1 MEPLR
6 TLVSAGLR
14 KDKGTFVGLAL
25 LLFLAAFALTLTT
38 SLFADLSNREEAL
51 LDQVAAGDVFANDLA
66 SNLTDEDVD
75 EIEALPEVAEVKVTE
90 AFAAPTRVE
99 DAQGNEVVKTAPP
112 SVSVYEAWGSSLD
125 FNVFADDLSSYR
137 DDERGPADGEAYVR
151 VAERTLQNM
160 QVGDFIVLDIGGR
173 ETSLRVAGFYE
184 DPQMGTPFM
193 EMKRYLL
200 SSGTFDELLAEIEET
215 AASDAGV
222 ASGATSAEK
231 AAYPIRE
238 INVML
243 TPEARSQGI
252 DGHDL
257 TQLID
262 DETSWGESPH
272 TLFSRQ
278 TLAGYS
284 LLVVQVITAVLAV
297 FSLILFVVALILCLH
312 TASSSI
318 QSGYADWG
326 VLKGVGLPRNAL
338 RRALVMQYAFAAL
351 IGLVL
356 GFVVG
361 CLLEPLFWPV
371 FLLITGILV
380 VEASFPWVGL
390 CCCAALLAALAACV
404 AVTTR
409 KIGRITPLAALR
421 QGDGD
426 IRFSPRGASAI
437 SGNRVRASL
446 AWRAVVSEKGRYA
459 GIGVCSLLLCA
470 FVTLSF
476 GIGGAV
482 AGDDA
487 VYKAFGVW
495 KSDGSVRF
503 DGQEVS
509 LDEVR
514 ETIEGISPIT
524 REWEESIAVLNLNG
538 EACVLV
544 GVSDTD
550 VVEEASIV
558 SGRAPKHANEALI
571 GLSLARAKG
580 LSVGDELQVEKVDGE
595 ERSYIVSGLLSSVL
609 NGGNGVVLTYEGLQE
624 LMEPGSEAADVSRQ
638 YQLADPDKA
647 DEVVEALASRFGD
660 SVDTELT
667 GLFGS
672 ASNLLL
678 LVRDML
684 TIMGYV
690 MSAFALVL
698 ACVAV
703 MLVSRRTL
711 LSERRDMGVYRA
723 MGFTVASLR
732 TSFALRFLGV
742 SAVGALAGSALT
754 MAAGGAL
761 ISSLFG
767 LFGVGAFSLAL
778 PVWEALAI
786 SAVFALAFALSA
798 FGMSRRIKDVSVREL
813 VVE

>member
-6 TLVSAGLR
+6 TLVLAGLR

-25 LLFLAAFALTLTT
+25 LLFLAALALTLTT
-38 SLFADLSNREEAL
+38 SLFVDLSNREEAL
-51 LDQVAAGDVFANDLA
+51 LDQVAAGDVFANDLIA
-66 SNLTDEDVD
+66 NLTDEDVR

-112 SVSVYEAWGSSLD
+112 SASAYEAWGSSLD

-151 VAERTLQNM
+151 IAERTLHNIQI
-160 QVGDFIVLDIGGR
+160 GDYLVLDIGGR

-193 EMKRYLL
+193 EIKRYLL
-200 SSGTFDELLAEIEET
+200 SSGTFEKLLAEVEET
-215 AASDAGV
+215 GVSGAGV
-222 ASGATSAEK
+222 SSGAMAMEK
-231 AAYPIRE
+231 EAYPIRE

-262 DETSWGESPH
+262 DGTSWGESAH

-312 TASSSI
+312 TASSNI

-338 RRALVMQYAFAAL
+338 RRALVMQYAFVAF

-356 GFVVG
+356 GFVAG
-361 CLLEPLFWPV
+361 CLLEPLFWPM

-380 VEASFPWVGL
+380 VEASFPWAGI
-390 CCCAALLAALAACV
+390 CCCAALLAALVACV
-404 AVTTR
+404 AAITR

-437 SGNRVRASL
+437 SGSCLRASL
-446 AWRAVVSEKGRYA
+446 AWRAIVSEKGRYA
-459 GIGVCSLLLCA
+459 GIGACSLLLCA
-470 FVTLSF
+470 FVALCF

-503 DGQEVS
+503 GQEVS

-514 ETIEGISPIT
+514 ETIEGVSPIT
-524 REWEESIAVLNLNG
+524 REWEEGAAVLNLNG
-538 EACVLV
+538 EACTFVGLSDMSVL
-544 GVSDTD
+544 DD
-550 VVEEASIV
+550 ASIA
-558 SGRAPKHANEALI
+558 SGRAPKHANEALV
-571 GLSLARAKG
+571 GLSLARTKG
-580 LSVGDELQVEKVDGE
+580 LSVGDELQVERGAGE
-595 ERSYIVSGLLSSVL
+595 ERTYVVSGLLSSVL

-624 LMEPGSEAADVSRQ
+624 LMEPGAGVADVSRQ

-647 DEVVEALASRFGD
+647 DEVAQALASRFGD

-672 ASNLLL
+672 STNMLL

-684 TIMGYV
+684 TAIGYA
-690 MSAFALVL
+690 MSAFALAL

-703 MLVSRRTL
+703 MLTSRRTL
-711 LSERRDMGVYRA
+711 LSERRDLGIYRA
-723 MGFTVASLR
+723 MGFTAASLR
-732 TSFALRFLGV
+732 ASFALRFLVV

-761 ISSLFG
+761 ISTLFS
-767 LFGVGAFSLAL
+767 LFGVGAFGLAL

-798 FGMSRRIKDVSVREL
+798 FGMSRRIKEVSVREL

>member
-6 TLVSAGLR
+6 TLVSARLR

-137 DDERGPADGEAYVR
+137 DDERGPTDGEAYVR

-318 QSGYADWG
+318 QSDYADWG

-761 ISSLFG
+761 IGSLFG

>member
-6 TLVSAGLR
+6 TLVFAGLR

-25 LLFLAAFALTLTT
+25 LLFLAALALTLTT
-38 SLFADLSNREEAL
+38 SLFVDLSAREEAL
-51 LDQVAAGDVFANDLA
+51 LDQVAAGDVAANDLV
-66 SNLTDEDVD
+66 SNLTDEDVR
-75 EIEALPEVAEVKVTE
+75 EIEALPEVEEVKVTE
-90 AFAAPTRVE
+90 AFTAPTRVE
-99 DAQGNEVVKTAPP
+99 DAQGNEIVKTAPP
-112 SVSVYEAWGSSLD
+112 SASAYEAWGSSLD
-125 FNVFADDLSSYR
+125 FNVFTDDLSSYR
-137 DDERGPADGEAYVR
+137 DATSGPADDEAYVR
-151 VAERTLQNM
+151 IAERTLHNIEI
-160 QVGDFIVLDIGGR
+160 GDYLVLDIGGR
-173 ETSLRVAGFYE
+173 ETSLRIAAFYE

-193 EMKRYLL
+193 ETKRYLL
-200 SSGTFDELLAEIEET
+200 SPGTFEKLLADVEKT
-215 AASDAGV
+215 GSSGAGV
-222 ASGATSAEK
+222 ASGAMAIEK
-231 AAYPIRE
+231 EAYPIRE
-238 INVML
+238 INVVL
-243 TPEARSQGI
+243 TSEALSQGI
-252 DGHDL
+252 DGRDL

-262 DETSWGESPH
+262 DETSWGESAH

-278 TLAGYS
+278 TLSGYS

-338 RRALVMQYAFAAL
+338 RRALIVQYALSAL
-351 IGLVL
+351 VGLAL
-356 GFVVG
+356 GFIAG
-361 CLLEPLFWPV
+361 CLLEPLFWPT

-380 VEASFPWVGL
+380 VEASFPWAGI
-390 CCCAALLAALAACV
+390 CCCVALLAALVACI
-404 AVTTR
+404 AVMAR

-426 IRFSPRGASAI
+426 VRFSPRGASAI
-437 SGNRVRASL
+437 SGSRLKASL
-446 AWRAVVSEKGRYA
+446 AWRAIASEKGRYA
-459 GIGVCSLLLCA
+459 GIGICSLLLCA
-470 FVTLSF
+470 FVALCF

-503 DGQEVS
+503 DAQEVS

-514 ETIEGISPIT
+514 ETIEGVSPIT
-524 REWEESIAVLNLNG
+524 REWEEGAAVLDLNG
-538 EACVLV
+538 EARTFV
-544 GVSDTD
+544 GLSDTG
-550 VVEEASIV
+550 VLEEASIV

-571 GLSLARAKG
+571 GLSLARARG
-580 LSVGDELQVEKVDGE
+580 LSVGDKLQVPKSDGE
-595 ERSYIVSGLLSSVL
+595 ERTYLVSGLLSSVL
-609 NGGNGVVLTYEGLQE
+609 NGGNGIVLTYEGFQE
-624 LMEPGSEAADVSRQ
+624 LFEPGSEAADVSRQ
-638 YQLADPDKA
+638 YQLADPGKA
-647 DEVVEALASRFGD
+647 DEVTEALASRFGD
-660 SVDTELT
+660 GVDTELT

-672 ASNLLL
+672 STNMLL

-684 TIMGYV
+684 TTIGYA

-703 MLVSRRTL
+703 MLISRRTL
-711 LSERRDMGVYRA
+711 LSERRDMGIYRA
-723 MGFTVASLR
+723 MGFTLASLR

-742 SAVGALAGSALT
+742 SAVGALIGSALT

-761 ISSLFG
+761 ISMLFG
-767 LFGVGAFSLAL
+767 LFGVGAFGLAL
-778 PVWEALAI
+778 PAWEALAI

-813 VVE
+813 VVG

>member
-38 SLFADLSNREEAL
+38 SLFAGLSAREEAL
-51 LDQVAAGDVFANDLA
+51 LDEAEAGDVFANDLIA
-66 SNLTDEDVD
+66 NLTDEDVR
-75 EIEALPEVAEVKVTE
+75 EMEALPEVEEVKVTE
-90 AFAAPTRVE
+90 AFAAPTRIE
-99 DAQGNEVVKTAPP
+99 DAQGNELVKSSPP
-112 SVSVYEAWGSSLD
+112 SANAYEVWDSSLD

-151 VAERTLQNM
+151 IAERTLHNIQI
-160 QVGDFIVLDIGGR
+160 GDYLVLDIGGR

-193 EMKRYLL
+193 ETKRYLL
-200 SSGTFDELLAEIEET
+200 SSGTFDELLAEVEET

-222 ASGATSAEK
+222 ARGATSAEK

-262 DETSWGESPH
+262 DKTSWGESPH

-297 FSLILFVVALILCLH
+297 FSLLLFVVALILCLH
-312 TASSSI
+312 TASSNI

-338 RRALVMQYAFAAL
+338 CRALVMQYAFAAL

-356 GFVVG
+356 GFVAG
-361 CLLEPLFWPV
+361 CLLEPLFWPM

-380 VEASFPWVGL
+380 VEASFPWAAI
-390 CCCAALLAALAACV
+390 CCCAALLAVLMACV
-404 AVTTR
+404 AVMAR

-437 SGNRVRASL
+437 SGNRLRASL
-446 AWRAVVSEKGRYA
+446 AWRAIVSEKGRYA

-470 FVTLSF
+470 FVALCF

-524 REWEESIAVLNLNG
+524 REWEESAAVLNLNG

-544 GVSDTD
+544 GVSDTS
-550 VVEEASIV
+550 VVEEASIA

-571 GLSLARAKG
+571 GLNLARARG
-580 LSVGDELQVEKVDGE
+580 LSVGDELQVAKGDGE

-647 DEVVEALASRFGD
+647 EEAAEALAGRFGD

-667 GLFGS
+667 GMFGS
-672 ASNLLL
+672 ATNLLL

-684 TIMGYV
+684 MAMGYA

-703 MLVSRRTL
+703 MLISRRTL
-711 LSERRDMGVYRA
+711 LSERRDMGIYRA

-742 SAVGALAGSALT
+742 SAVGALIGSALT

-761 ISSLFG
+761 ISMLFS

-778 PVWEALAI
+778 PAWEALAI

>member
-6 TLVSAGLR
+6 TLVLAGLR

-25 LLFLAAFALTLTT
+25 LLFLAALALTLTT
-38 SLFADLSNREEAL
+38 SLFVDLSGREEAL
-51 LDQVAAGDVFANDLA
+51 LDQVGAGDVAANDLV
-66 SNLTDEDVD
+66 SNLTDEDID
-75 EIEALPEVAEVKVTE
+75 EIEALPEVGEVKVTE

-99 DAQGNEVVKTAPP
+99 DARGSEIVKSSPP
-112 SVSVYEAWGSSLD
+112 SANAYEAWGSSLD
-125 FNVFADDLSSYR
+125 FNVLDDDLSSYR
-137 DDERGPADGEAYVR
+137 DAKGGPADDEAYVR
-151 VAERTLQNM
+151 VAEHTLHDM
-160 QVGDFIVLDIGGR
+160 QIGDRLVLDIGGR

-193 EMKRYLL
+193 ETKRYLL
-200 SSGTFDELLAEIEET
+200 SAGTFEKLLAEVEKT
-215 AASDAGV
+215 GVSGAGV
-222 ASGATSAEK
+222 SSGAVSMEK
-231 AAYPIRE
+231 ETYPIRE

-262 DETSWGESPH
+262 DGTSWGASAH
-272 TLFSRQ
+272 TMFSRQ
-278 TLAGYS
+278 TLAGYG

-326 VLKGVGLPRNAL
+326 VLKGVGLPRNGL
-338 RRALVMQYAFAAL
+338 CRVLVMQYALAAFA
-351 IGLVL
+351 GLAL
-356 GFVVG
+356 GFVAG
-361 CLLEPLFWPV
+361 CLLEPLFWPM

-380 VEASFPWVGL
+380 VEASFPWAGI
-390 CCCAALLAALAACV
+390 CCCAALLAALVACV
-404 AVTTR
+404 AVMTR

-426 IRFSPRGASAI
+426 VRFSPRGASAI
-437 SGNRVRASL
+437 SGSCLRASL
-446 AWRAVVSEKGRYA
+446 AWRAIMSEKGRYA
-459 GIGVCSLLLCA
+459 GIGACSLLLCA
-470 FVTLSF
+470 FVALCF

-514 ETIEGISPIT
+514 ETIEGVSPIT
-524 REWEESIAVLNLNG
+524 REWEEGAAVLNLNG
-538 EACVLV
+538 EACTFV

-550 VVEEASIV
+550 VLEEASIV
-558 SGRAPKHANEALI
+558 SGRAPKHDNEALV
-571 GLSLARAKG
+571 GLSLARTKG
-580 LSVGDELQVEKVDGE
+580 LSVGDELQVEKGDGE
-595 ERSYIVSGLLSSVL
+595 ERTYIVSGLLSSVL
-609 NGGNGVVLTYEGLQE
+609 NSGNSVVLTYEGLQN
-624 LMEPGSEAADVSRQ
+624 LMELKPEVTDVLRQ

-647 DEVVEALASRFGD
+647 DEVAEALASRFGD

-672 ASNLLL
+672 STNMLLL
-678 LVRDML
+678 IRDML
-684 TIMGYV
+684 TAIGYA
-690 MSAFALVL
+690 MSAFALAL

-703 MLVSRRTL
+703 MLTSRRTL
-711 LSERRDMGVYRA
+711 LSERRDMGIYRA
-723 MGFTVASLR
+723 MGFTAASLR
-732 TSFALRFLGV
+732 ASFALRFLVV

-761 ISSLFG
+761 ISTLFS

-778 PVWEALAI
+778 PAWEALAI
-786 SAVFALAFALSA
+786 SAAFALAFALSA
-798 FGMSRRIKDVSVREL
+798 FGMSRRIKEVSVREL

>member
-151 VAERTLQNM
+151 VAERTLQNV

-215 AASDAGV
+215 AVSDAGV

-426 IRFSPRGASAI
+426 IRFSPRGASTI
-437 SGNRVRASL
+437 SGNRLRASL
-446 AWRAVVSEKGRYA
+446 AWRAIVSEKGRYL
-459 GIGVCSLLLCA
+459 GIGICSLLLCA

-580 LSVGDELQVEKVDGE
+580 FSVGDELQVEKGDGE

>member
-6 TLVSAGLR
+6 TLVLAGLR

-25 LLFLAAFALTLTT
+25 LLFLTSLALTLTT
-38 SLFADLSNREEAL
+38 SLFVDLSAREEAL
-51 LDQVAAGDVFANDLA
+51 LDQIAAGDVAANDPV
-66 SNLTDEDVD
+66 SNLTDEDID
-75 EIEALPEVAEVKVTE
+75 EIEALPEVQEVKVTE
-90 AFAAPTRVE
+90 AFTAPTRVE

-112 SVSVYEAWGSSLD
+112 SASAYEAWGSSLD

-137 DDERGPADGEAYVR
+137 DEQNGPADGEAYVR
-151 VAERTLQNM
+151 VAERTLYN
-160 QVGDFIVLDIGGR
+160 VEIGDVLVLDIGGR
-173 ETSLRVAGFYE
+173 ETSLRVAAFYE

-193 EMKRYLL
+193 DTKRYLL
-200 SSGTFDELLAEIEET
+200 SSATFEKLLAEVEET
-215 AASDAGV
+215 GTSGTGIS
-222 ASGATSAEK
+222 SGAVTMEK
-231 AAYPIRE
+231 EAYPIRE

-262 DETSWGESPH
+262 DGTSWGESAH

-338 RRALVMQYAFAAL
+338 RRVLVMQYALAAL
-351 IGLVL
+351 VGLAL
-356 GFVVG
+356 GFIAG
-361 CLLEPLFWPV
+361 CLLEPLFWPA

-380 VEASFPWVGL
+380 VEASFPWAGL
-390 CCCAALLAALAACV
+390 ACCAALLAALMACI
-404 AVTTR
+404 ALMAR

-437 SGNRVRASL
+437 SGNHLKASL
-446 AWRAVVSEKGRYA
+446 VWRAIVSEKGRYA
-459 GIGVCSLLLCA
+459 GISVCSLLLCA
-470 FVTLSF
+470 FVALCF

-495 KSDGSVRF
+495 KSDGSFRF

-514 ETIEGISPIT
+514 ETIEGVSPIT
-524 REWEESIAVLNLNG
+524 REWEEGAAVLNLNG
-538 EACVLV
+538 EACTFV
-544 GVSDTD
+544 GLSDTG
-550 VVEEASIV
+550 VIEEASIV

-571 GLSLARAKG
+571 GLNLARAKG
-580 LSVGDELQVEKVDGE
+580 LSVGDELQVSKSDGE
-595 ERSYIVSGLLSSVL
+595 ERTYIVSGLLSSVL
-609 NGGNGVVLTYEGLQE
+609 NGGNGVVLTYEGFQE
-624 LMEPGSEAADVSRQ
+624 LVELGSDPADVSRQ

-672 ASNLLL
+672 NTNMLLL
-678 LVRDML
+678 CRDML
-684 TIMGYV
+684 TVMGYA
-690 MSAFALVL
+690 MSAFAMGL

-703 MLVSRRTL
+703 MLISRRTL
-711 LSERRDMGVYRA
+711 LSERRDMGIYRA
-723 MGFTVASLR
+723 MGFTAASLR
-732 TSFALRFLGV
+732 ASFTLRFLGV
-742 SAVGALAGSALT
+742 SAAGALVGSALT

-761 ISSLFG
+761 VSSLFG

-798 FGMSRRIKDVSVREL
+798 FGMSGRIKDVSVREL

>member
-6 TLVSAGLR
+6 TLVLAGLR

-25 LLFLAAFALTLTT
+25 LLFLAALALTLTT
-38 SLFADLSNREEAL
+38 SLFVDLSNREEAL
-51 LDQVAAGDVFANDLA
+51 LDQVAAGDVFANDLIA
-66 SNLTDEDVD
+66 NLTDEDVR

-112 SVSVYEAWGSSLD
+112 SASAYEAWGSSLD

-151 VAERTLQNM
+151 IAERTLHNIQI
-160 QVGDFIVLDIGGR
+160 GDYLVLDIGGR

-184 DPQMGTPFM
+184 DPQLGTPFM

-200 SSGTFDELLAEIEET
+200 SPGTFDELLAEVEET
-215 AASDAGV
+215 GASGAGV
-222 ASGATSAEK
+222 ASGAMAMEK
-231 AAYPIRE
+231 EAYPIRE

-262 DETSWGESPH
+262 DGTSWGESAH

-312 TASSSI
+312 TASSNI

-356 GFVVG
+356 GFVAG
-361 CLLEPLFWPV
+361 CLLEPLFWPM

-380 VEASFPWVGL
+380 VEASFPWAGI
-390 CCCAALLAALAACV
+390 CCCAALLAALVACV
-404 AVTTR
+404 AAITR

-437 SGNRVRASL
+437 SGSCLRASL
-446 AWRAVVSEKGRYA
+446 AWRAIVSEKGRYA
-459 GIGVCSLLLCA
+459 GIGACSLLLCA
-470 FVTLSF
+470 FVALCF

-503 DGQEVS
+503 GQEVS

-514 ETIEGISPIT
+514 ETIEGVSPIT
-524 REWEESIAVLNLNG
+524 REWEEGAAVLNLNG
-538 EACVLV
+538 EACTFVGLSDMSVL
-544 GVSDTD
+544 DD
-550 VVEEASIV
+550 ASIA
-558 SGRAPKHANEALI
+558 SGRAPKHANEALV
-571 GLSLARAKG
+571 GLSLARTKG
-580 LSVGDELQVEKVDGE
+580 LSVGDELQVERGAGE
-595 ERSYIVSGLLSSVL
+595 ERTYVVSGLLSSVL

-624 LMEPGSEAADVSRQ
+624 LMEPGAGVADVSRQ

-647 DEVVEALASRFGD
+647 DEVAQALASRFGD

-672 ASNLLL
+672 STNMLL

-684 TIMGYV
+684 TAIGYA
-690 MSAFALVL
+690 MSAFALAL

-703 MLVSRRTL
+703 MLTSRRTL
-711 LSERRDMGVYRA
+711 LSERRDLGIYRA
-723 MGFTVASLR
+723 MGFTAASLR
-732 TSFALRFLGV
+732 ASFALRFLVV

-761 ISSLFG
+761 ISTLFS
-767 LFGVGAFSLAL
+767 LFGVGAFGLAL

-798 FGMSRRIKDVSVREL
+798 FGMSRRIKEVSVREL

>member
-6 TLVSAGLR
+6 TLVFAGLR
-14 KDKGTFVGLAL
+14 KDKGTFIGLAL
-25 LLFLAAFALTLTT
+25 LLFLAALVLTLTT
-38 SLFADLSNREEAL
+38 SLFVDLSGREEAL
-51 LDQVAAGDVFANDLA
+51 LDQVGAGDVAANDLV
-66 SNLTDEDVD
+66 SNLTDEDVE
-75 EIEALPEVAEVKVTE
+75 EIEALPEVGEVKVTE

-99 DAQGNEVVKTAPP
+99 DARGSEIVKSSPP
-112 SVSVYEAWGSSLD
+112 SASAYESWGSSLD
-125 FNVFADDLSSYR
+125 FNVLDDDLSSYR
-137 DDERGPADGEAYVR
+137 DAKGGPADDEAYVR
-151 VAERTLQNM
+151 VAEHTLHDM
-160 QVGDFIVLDIGGR
+160 QIGDRLVLDIGGH

-193 EMKRYLL
+193 ETKRYLL
-200 SSGTFDELLAEIEET
+200 SAGTFEKLLAEVEKT
-215 AASDAGV
+215 GVSGAGV
-222 ASGATSAEK
+222 SSGAVAMEK
-231 AAYPIRE
+231 EAYPIRE

-262 DETSWGESPH
+262 DGTSWGASAH
-272 TLFSRQ
+272 TMFSRQ
-278 TLAGYS
+278 TLAGYG
-284 LLVVQVITAVLAV
+284 LLVVQVITAVLAA

-326 VLKGVGLPRNAL
+326 VLKGAGLPRNGL
-338 RRALVMQYAFAAL
+338 CRVLVMQYALAAFA
-351 IGLVL
+351 GLAL
-356 GFVVG
+356 GFVAG
-361 CLLEPLFWPV
+361 CLLEPLFWPM

-380 VEASFPWVGL
+380 VEASFPWAGI
-390 CCCAALLAALAACV
+390 CCCAALLAALVACV
-404 AVTTR
+404 AVMTR

-426 IRFSPRGASAI
+426 VRFSPRGASAI
-437 SGNRVRASL
+437 SGSCLRASL
-446 AWRAVVSEKGRYA
+446 AWRAIMSEKGRYA
-459 GIGVCSLLLCA
+459 GIGACSLLLCA
-470 FVTLSF
+470 FVALCF

-514 ETIEGISPIT
+514 ETIESVSPIT
-524 REWEESIAVLNLNG
+524 REWEEGAAVLNLNG
-538 EACVLV
+538 EACTFV
-544 GVSDTD
+544 GLSDTD
-550 VVEEASIV
+550 VLEEASIV
-558 SGRAPKHANEALI
+558 SGRAPKHDNEALV
-571 GLSLARAKG
+571 GLSLARTKG
-580 LSVGDELQVEKVDGE
+580 LSVGDELQVEKGDGE
-595 ERSYIVSGLLSSVL
+595 ERTYIVSGLLSSVL
-609 NGGNGVVLTYEGLQE
+609 NSGNSVVLTYKGLQE
-624 LMEPGSEAADVSRQ
+624 LAAPESEGADVSRQ

-647 DEVVEALASRFGD
+647 DEVAEALASRFGD
-660 SVDTELT
+660 SVDTEST

-672 ASNLLL
+672 STNTLLL
-678 LVRDML
+678 IRDML
-684 TIMGYV
+684 TAIGYA
-690 MSAFALVL
+690 MSAFALAL

-703 MLVSRRTL
+703 MLTSRRTL
-711 LSERRDMGVYRA
+711 LSERRDMGIYRA
-723 MGFTVASLR
+723 MGFTAASLR
-732 TSFALRFLGV
+732 ASFALRFLVV

-761 ISSLFG
+761 ISTLFS

-778 PVWEALAI
+778 PAWEALAI
-786 SAVFALAFALSA
+786 SAAFALAFALSA
-798 FGMSRRIKDVSVREL
+798 FGMSRRIKEVSVREL

>member
-6 TLVSAGLR
+6 TLVFAGLR
-14 KDKGTFVGLAL
+14 KDKGAFVGLAL
-25 LLFLAAFALTLTT
+25 LLFLASLALTLITG
-38 SLFADLSNREEAL
+38 LFVDLSAREETL
-51 LDQVAAGDVFANDLA
+51 LDQVAAGDVFANDLIT
-66 SNLTDEDVD
+66 NLTDEDIR
-75 EIEALPEVAEVKVTE
+75 EIEALPEVEEVKVTE
-90 AFAAPTRVE
+90 AFAASTRIE
-99 DAQGNEVVKTAPP
+99 DAQGNEVVKSSPP
-112 SVSVYEAWGSSLD
+112 SENVYEVWDSSLR
-125 FNVFADDLSSYR
+125 FNVLADNLSSYHR
-137 DDERGPADGEAYVR
+137 DRKGPADGEAYVR
-151 VAERTLQNM
+151 VAERTLHNM

-184 DPQMGTPFM
+184 DPQFGTPFM
-193 EMKRYLL
+193 ETKRYLL
-200 SSGTFDELLAEIEET
+200 SSGTFEELLAEIEKT

-222 ASGATSAEK
+222 ASGATSAEN

-243 TPEARSQGI
+243 TPEARSQGV

-262 DETSWGESPH
+262 DGTSWGESPH

-297 FSLILFVVALILCLH
+297 FALILFVVALILCLH

-338 RRALVMQYAFAAL
+338 RKALVMQYALAAFAGLALGFAA
-351 IGLVL
+351 
-356 GFVVG
+356 G
-361 CLLEPLFWPV
+361 CLLEPFFWPV

-390 CCCAALLAALAACV
+390 GCCVALLVALMACI
-404 AVTTR
+404 ALMAR

-426 IRFSPRGASAI
+426 VRFSPRGASAI
-437 SGNRVRASL
+437 SGGRLKASL
-446 AWRAVVSEKGRYA
+446 AWRAIVSEKGRYA
-459 GIGVCSLLLCA
+459 GIGICSLLLCA
-470 FVTLSF
+470 FVALCF

-514 ETIEGISPIT
+514 ETIEGVSPIT
-524 REWEESIAVLNLNG
+524 REWEEGAEVFNLNG
-538 EACVLV
+538 EACVFI
-544 GVSDTD
+544 GISDTG
-550 VVEEASIV
+550 VLEEASIV

-571 GLSLARAKG
+571 GLSLARAKE
-580 LSVGDELQVEKVDGE
+580 LSVGDELQVEKGDGE
-595 ERSYIVSGLLSSVL
+595 GRTYIVSGLLSSVL
-609 NGGNGVVLTYEGLQE
+609 NGGNSVVLTYEGFQE
-624 LMEPGSEAADVSRQ
+624 LVELEPEAADVSRQ
-638 YQLADPDKA
+638 YQLADPSKA
-647 DEVVEALASRFGD
+647 GEVAHALASRFGD

-672 ASNLLL
+672 STNMLLL
-678 LVRDML
+678 CRDML
-684 TIMGYV
+684 TVIGYA

-703 MLVSRRTL
+703 MLISRRTL
-711 LSERRDMGVYRA
+711 LSERRDLGIYRA

-732 TSFALRFLGV
+732 TSFTLRFLGV
-742 SAVGALAGSALT
+742 SAVGALVGSALT

-761 ISSLFG
+761 ISMLFG
-767 LFGVGAFSLAL
+767 LFGVGGFSLAL
-778 PVWEALAI
+778 PAWEAFAI
-786 SAVFALAFALSA
+786 SAVFALVFALSA
-798 FGMSRRIKDVSVREL
+798 FGMSRRIKRVSVRGLITE
-813 VVE
+813 

>member
-6 TLVSAGLR
+6 TLVLAGLR

-51 LDQVAAGDVFANDLA
+51 LDEAEAGDVFANDLIA
-66 SNLTDEDVD
+66 NLTDEDVR

-112 SVSVYEAWGSSLD
+112 SASAYEAWGSSLD

-151 VAERTLQNM
+151 IAERTLHNIQI
-160 QVGDFIVLDIGGR
+160 GDYLVLDIGGR

-193 EMKRYLL
+193 EIKRYLL
-200 SSGTFDELLAEIEET
+200 SSGTFEKLLAEVEET
-215 AASDAGV
+215 GVSGAGV
-222 ASGATSAEK
+222 SSGAMAMEK
-231 AAYPIRE
+231 EAYPIRE

-262 DETSWGESPH
+262 DGTSWGESAH

-312 TASSSI
+312 TASSNI

-338 RRALVMQYAFAAL
+338 RRALVMQYAFVAF

-356 GFVVG
+356 GFVAG
-361 CLLEPLFWPV
+361 CLLEPLFWPM

-380 VEASFPWVGL
+380 VEASFPWAGI
-390 CCCAALLAALAACV
+390 CCCAALLAALVACV
-404 AVTTR
+404 AAITR

-437 SGNRVRASL
+437 SGSCLRASL
-446 AWRAVVSEKGRYA
+446 AWRAIVSEKGRYA
-459 GIGVCSLLLCA
+459 GIGACSLLLCA
-470 FVTLSF
+470 FVALCF

-503 DGQEVS
+503 GQEVS

-514 ETIEGISPIT
+514 ETIEGVSPIT
-524 REWEESIAVLNLNG
+524 REWEEGAAVLNLNG
-538 EACVLV
+538 EACTFVGLSDMSVL
-544 GVSDTD
+544 DD
-550 VVEEASIV
+550 ASIA
-558 SGRAPKHANEALI
+558 SGRAPKHANEALV
-571 GLSLARAKG
+571 GLSLARTKG
-580 LSVGDELQVEKVDGE
+580 LSVGDELQVERGAGE
-595 ERSYIVSGLLSSVL
+595 ERTYVVSGLLSSVL

-624 LMEPGSEAADVSRQ
+624 LMEPGAGVADVSRQ

-647 DEVVEALASRFGD
+647 DEVAQALASRFGD

-672 ASNLLL
+672 STNMLL

-684 TIMGYV
+684 TAIGYA
-690 MSAFALVL
+690 MSAFALAL

-703 MLVSRRTL
+703 MLTSRRTL
-711 LSERRDMGVYRA
+711 LSERRDLGIYRA
-723 MGFTVASLR
+723 MGFTAASLR
-732 TSFALRFLGV
+732 ASFALRFLVV

-761 ISSLFG
+761 ISTLFS
-767 LFGVGAFSLAL
+767 LFGVGAFGLAL

-798 FGMSRRIKDVSVREL
+798 FGMSRRIKEVSVREL

>member
-312 TASSSI
+312 TASSNI

-426 IRFSPRGASAI
+426 IRFSPRGASTI
-437 SGNRVRASL
+437 SGNRLRASL
-446 AWRAVVSEKGRYA
+446 AWRAIVSEKGRYL
-459 GIGVCSLLLCA
+459 GIGICSLLLCA

-580 LSVGDELQVEKVDGE
+580 FSVGDELQVEKGDGE

>member
-6 TLVSAGLR
+6 TLVLAGLR

-25 LLFLAAFALTLTT
+25 LLFLAALALTLTT
-38 SLFADLSNREEAL
+38 SLFVDLSGREEAL
-51 LDQVAAGDVFANDLA
+51 LDQVGAGDVAANDLV
-66 SNLTDEDVD
+66 SNLTDEDID
-75 EIEALPEVAEVKVTE
+75 EIEALPEVGEVKVTE
-90 AFAAPTRVE
+90 AFAAPMRVE
-99 DAQGNEVVKTAPP
+99 DARGSEIVKSSPP
-112 SVSVYEAWGSSLD
+112 SANAYEAWGSSLD
-125 FNVFADDLSSYR
+125 FNVLDDDLSSYR
-137 DDERGPADGEAYVR
+137 DAKGGPADDEVYVR
-151 VAERTLQNM
+151 VAEHTLHDM
-160 QVGDFIVLDIGGR
+160 QIGDRLVLDIGGH

-193 EMKRYLL
+193 ETKRYLL
-200 SSGTFDELLAEIEET
+200 SAGTFEKLLAEVEKT
-215 AASDAGV
+215 GVSGAGV
-222 ASGATSAEK
+222 SSGAVSMEK
-231 AAYPIRE
+231 EAYPIRE

-257 TQLID
+257 TQLIGD
-262 DETSWGESPH
+262 GTSWGASAH
-272 TLFSRQ
+272 TMFSRQ
-278 TLAGYS
+278 TLAGYG

-326 VLKGVGLPRNAL
+326 VLKGVGLPRNGL
-338 RRALVMQYAFAAL
+338 CRVLVMQYALAAFA
-351 IGLVL
+351 GLAL
-356 GFVVG
+356 GFVAG
-361 CLLEPLFWPV
+361 CLLEPLFWPM

-380 VEASFPWVGL
+380 VEASFPWAGI
-390 CCCAALLAALAACV
+390 CCCAALLAALMACV
-404 AVTTR
+404 AVMTR

-426 IRFSPRGASAI
+426 VRFSPRGASAI
-437 SGNRVRASL
+437 SGSCLRASL
-446 AWRAVVSEKGRYA
+446 AWRAIVSEKGRYA
-459 GIGVCSLLLCA
+459 GIGACSLLLCA
-470 FVTLSF
+470 FVTLCF

-524 REWEESIAVLNLNG
+524 HEWEEGAAVLNLNG
-538 EACVLV
+538 EACTFV
-544 GVSDTD
+544 GLSDTG
-550 VVEEASIV
+550 VLEEASIV
-558 SGRAPKHANEALI
+558 SGRAPKHDNEALV
-571 GLSLARAKG
+571 GLSLARTKG
-580 LSVGDELQVEKVDGE
+580 LSVGDELQVEKGDGE
-595 ERSYIVSGLLSSVL
+595 ERTYIVSGLLSSVL
-609 NGGNGVVLTYEGLQE
+609 NSGNSVVLTYEGLQN
-624 LMEPGSEAADVSRQ
+624 LMELKPEVTDVLRQ

-647 DEVVEALASRFGD
+647 DEVAEALASRFGD

-672 ASNLLL
+672 STNMLLL
-678 LVRDML
+678 IRDML
-684 TIMGYV
+684 TAIGYV
-690 MSAFALVL
+690 MSAFALAL

-703 MLVSRRTL
+703 MLTSRRTL
-711 LSERRDMGVYRA
+711 LSERRDMGIYRA
-723 MGFTVASLR
+723 MGFTAASLR
-732 TSFALRFLGV
+732 ASFALRFLVV

-761 ISSLFG
+761 ISTLFS
-767 LFGVGAFSLAL
+767 LFGVGAFSLSL
-778 PVWEALAI
+778 PAWEALAI

-798 FGMSRRIKDVSVREL
+798 FGMSRRIRDVSVREL

>member
-761 ISSLFG
+761 VSMLFSLFG
-767 LFGVGAFSLAL
+767 IGGFSLAL

-786 SAVFALAFALSA
+786 SAAFALVFALSA
-798 FGMSRRIKDVSVREL
+798 FGMSGRIKDVSVREL

>member
-6 TLVSAGLR
+6 TLVLAGLR

-25 LLFLAAFALTLTT
+25 FLFLAAFALTLTT
-38 SLFADLSNREEAL
+38 SLFADLSNREESL
-51 LDQVAAGDVFANDLA
+51 LDQVAAGDVFANDLV
-66 SNLTDEDVD
+66 SNLTDEDVR

-99 DAQGNEVVKTAPP
+99 DAQGNEVVESAPP
-112 SVSVYEAWGSSLD
+112 SVSAYEAWDSSLD

-151 VAERTLQNM
+151 IAERTLHNIQI
-160 QVGDFIVLDIGGR
+160 GDYLVLDIGGR
-173 ETSLRVAGFYE
+173 ETSLCVAAFYE
-184 DPQMGTPFM
+184 DPQLGTPFM

-215 AASDAGV
+215 AASDVGV

-231 AAYPIRE
+231 EAYPIRE
-238 INVML
+238 INVVL

-262 DETSWGESPH
+262 DGTSWGESAH

-312 TASSSI
+312 TASSNI
-318 QSGYADWG
+318 QSSYADWG

-351 IGLVL
+351 VGLAS
-356 GFVVG
+356 GFVAG
-361 CLLEPLFWPV
+361 CLLEPLFWPA

-390 CCCAALLAALAACV
+390 CCCAVLLAALMACV
-404 AVTTR
+404 AVMAR

-426 IRFSPRGASAI
+426 IRFSPRGASTI
-437 SGNRVRASL
+437 SGNRLRASL
-446 AWRAVVSEKGRYA
+446 AWRAIVSEKGRYL
-459 GIGVCSLLLCA
+459 GIGICSLLLCA
-470 FVTLSF
+470 FVAMCF

-487 VYKAFGVW
+487 MYKAFGVW

-503 DGQEVS
+503 DAQEVS

-524 REWEESIAVLNLNG
+524 REWEESAAVLNLSG
-538 EACVLV
+538 EACTFIGL
-544 GVSDTD
+544 SDTG
-550 VVEEASIV
+550 VLEEASIV
-558 SGRAPKHANEALI
+558 SGRAPKHANEALV

-580 LSVGDELQVEKVDGE
+580 LSVGDELQVEKGDGE
-595 ERSYIVSGLLSSVL
+595 ERTYIVSGLLSSVL
-609 NGGNGVVLTYEGLQE
+609 NGGNGVVLTHEGFQE
-624 LMEPGSEAADVSRQ
+624 LVELGADAMDVSRQ

-647 DEVVEALASRFGD
+647 EETVEALASRFGD

-672 ASNLLL
+672 STNMLLL
-678 LVRDML
+678 CRDML

-690 MSAFALVL
+690 MSAFAMAL

-703 MLVSRRTL
+703 MLISRRTL

-732 TSFALRFLGV
+732 ASFALRFLGV

-786 SAVFALAFALSA
+786 SAAFALVFALSA
-798 FGMSRRIKDVSVREL
+798 FGMSRRIKDVSIREL

>member
-112 SVSVYEAWGSSLD
+112 SASAYEAWGSSLD

-356 GFVVG
+356 GFVAG

-437 SGNRVRASL
+437 SGSCLRASL
-446 AWRAVVSEKGRYA
+446 AWRAIVSEKGRYA
-459 GIGVCSLLLCA
+459 SIGICSLLLCA

>member
-6 TLVSAGLR
+6 TLVFAGLR
-14 KDKGTFVGLAL
+14 KDKGTFIGLAL
-25 LLFLAAFALTLTT
+25 LLSLATLALTLTT
-38 SLFADLSNREEAL
+38 SLFVDLSNREEAL
-51 LDQVAAGDVFANDLA
+51 LDEVGSGDVAANDLV

-75 EIEALPEVAEVKVTE
+75 EIEALPAVEEVEVTE

-99 DAQGNEVVKTAPP
+99 DARGSEIVKSAPP
-112 SVSVYEAWGSSLD
+112 SSSVYEAWGASLD
-125 FNVFADDLSSYR
+125 FNVLDDDLSSYR
-137 DDERGPADGEAYVR
+137 DAKGGPADDEAYVR
-151 VAERTLQNM
+151 VAEHALHNIQI
-160 QVGDFIVLDIGGR
+160 GDFLVLDIGGR

-193 EMKRYLL
+193 ETKRYLL
-200 SSGTFDELLAEIEET
+200 SAGTFEKLLAEIEMT
-215 AASDAGV
+215 G
-222 ASGATSAEK
+222 ASGAGVSSGAVAMEK
-231 AAYPIRE
+231 EAYPIRE

-257 TQLID
+257 TQMID
-262 DETSWGESPH
+262 EGTSRGASAH

-278 TLAGYS
+278 TLSGYT
-284 LLVVQVITAVLAV
+284 LMVVQVITVVLAA
-297 FSLILFVVALILCLH
+297 FALILFVVALILCLH

-318 QSGYADWG
+318 QSSYADWG
-326 VLKGVGLPRNAL
+326 VLKGVGLPRNGL
-338 RRALVMQYAFAAL
+338 RRALVMQYALSAL
-351 IGLVL
+351 IGLAL
-356 GFVVG
+356 GFLAG
-361 CLLEPLFWPV
+361 CLLEPLFWPA
-371 FLLITGILV
+371 FLPITGILV
-380 VEASFPWVGL
+380 VEASFPWAAIG
-390 CCCAALLAALAACV
+390 CCAALLAALMACV
-404 AVTTR
+404 AVMAR

-437 SGNRVRASL
+437 SGRRLKTSL
-446 AWRAVVSEKGRYA
+446 AWRAIISEKGRYA
-459 GIGVCSLLLCA
+459 GIGICSLLLCA
-470 FVTLSF
+470 FVALCF

-514 ETIEGISPIT
+514 ETIEGVSPIT
-524 REWEESIAVLNLNG
+524 REWEEGAAVLNLNG
-538 EACVLV
+538 EACTFV
-544 GVSDTD
+544 GLSDTG
-550 VVEEASIV
+550 VLEEASIV
-558 SGRAPKHANEALI
+558 SGRAPKHDNEALV
-571 GLSLARAKG
+571 GLSLARTKG
-580 LSVGDELQVEKVDGE
+580 LSVGDELEVEKGDGE
-595 ERSYIVSGLLSSVL
+595 ERTYIVSGLLSSVL
-609 NGGNGVVLTYEGLQE
+609 NSGNSVVLTYEGLQE
-624 LMEPGSEAADVSRQ
+624 LAAPESEGADVSRQ

-647 DEVVEALASRFGD
+647 DEVAEALASRFGD
-660 SVDTELT
+660 SVDTEST

-672 ASNLLL
+672 ATNMLL

-684 TIMGYV
+684 TVIGYA

-703 MLVSRRTL
+703 MLTSRRTL
-711 LSERRDMGVYRA
+711 LSERRDMGIYRA
-723 MGFTVASLR
+723 MGFTAASLR
-732 TSFALRFLGV
+732 ASFALRFLVV

-761 ISSLFG
+761 ISTLFS

-778 PVWEALAI
+778 PAWEALAI
-786 SAVFALAFALSA
+786 SAAFALAFALSA
-798 FGMSRRIKDVSVREL
+798 FGMSRRIKEVSVREL

>member
-6 TLVSAGLR
+6 TLVLAGLR

-51 LDQVAAGDVFANDLA
+51 LDQIAAGDVFANDLV
-66 SNLTDEDVD
+66 SNLTDEDIR
-75 EIEALPEVAEVKVTE
+75 EIEALPEVQDVKVTE
-90 AFAAPTRVE
+90 AFTAPTRVE
-99 DAQGNEVVKTAPP
+99 DAQGNEIVKSSPP
-112 SVSVYEAWGSSLD
+112 SVNVYEAWGSSLE
-125 FNVFADDLSSYR
+125 FNVITDDLSSYHR
-137 DDERGPADGEAYVR
+137 DRKGPADGEAYVR
-151 VAERTLQNM
+151 VAERILHNM

-200 SSGTFDELLAEIEET
+200 SSGTFDELLAEVEET
-215 AASDAGV
+215 GVSGAGV
-222 ASGATSAEK
+222 SGGAVAMEK
-231 AAYPIRE
+231 EAYPIRE

-243 TPEARSQGI
+243 TSEARSQGI

-262 DETSWGESPH
+262 DGTSWGASAH
-272 TLFSRQ
+272 TMFSRQ
-278 TLAGYS
+278 TLAGYG

-338 RRALVMQYAFAAL
+338 RRALVMQYALAAL
-351 IGLVL
+351 IGLAL
-356 GFVVG
+356 GFVAG
-361 CLLEPLFWPV
+361 CLLEPFFWPT

-380 VEASFPWVGL
+380 VEASFPWAAI
-390 CCCAALLAALAACV
+390 CCCFALLAALVVCV
-404 AVTTR
+404 AAMTR

-437 SGNRVRASL
+437 SGSCLRASL
-446 AWRAVVSEKGRYA
+446 AWRAIVSEKGRYA
-459 GIGVCSLLLCA
+459 GIGICSLLLCA
-470 FVTLSF
+470 FVTLCF

-514 ETIEGISPIT
+514 ETIESVSPIT
-524 REWEESIAVLNLNG
+524 REWKEDAAVLNLNG
-538 EACVLV
+538 EACTFFGL
-544 GVSDTD
+544 SDTGALD
-550 VVEEASIV
+550 EASIAA
-558 SGRAPKHANEALI
+558 GRAPKHANEALI

-580 LSVGDELQVEKVDGE
+580 LSVGDELQVEKGDGE
-595 ERSYIVSGLLSSVL
+595 ERTYVVSGSLSSVL
-609 NGGNGVVLTYEGLQE
+609 NGGNGIILTYEGLRDLAE
-624 LMEPGSEAADVSRQ
+624 LESDATGVSRQ

-647 DEVVEALASRFGD
+647 DEVAEKLASRFGD

-672 ASNLLL
+672 SMNMLL

-684 TIMGYV
+684 TAIGYA
-690 MSAFALVL
+690 MSAFALAL

-703 MLVSRRTL
+703 MLISRRTL

-732 TSFALRFLGV
+732 ASFALRFLGV

-761 ISSLFG
+761 VSSLFG

-798 FGMSRRIKDVSVREL
+798 FGMSGRIKDVSVREL